1 MWDKANYV
9 LASAGDGPWSWDHL
23 GWYWG
28 MGMHGLFWLV
38 FLILAVVAVV
48 VVVRALAGGGSAV
61 KAPSDQAA
69 DDLRHR
75 HRRPQRHALTTD
87 QYLHTSGTQ
96 DSLGSRQGGDHSRHR
111 GQRHAHPLYART
123 VASIVTRL
131 D

>member
-1 MWDKANYV
+1 MWGKANYV

-69 DDLRHR
+69 DDLRNSAR
-75 HRRPQRHALTTD
+75 VILDTRYAWGEIERDEFLTKK
-87 QYLHTSGTQ
+87 Q
-96 DSLGSRQGGDHSRHR
+96 DLT
-111 GQRHAHPLYART
+111 A
-123 VASIVTRL
+123 
-131 D
+131 